1 VTGNHREKILIQS
14 HWRSSSYMCFT
25 WWNQKPPT
33 KSSGSPIF
41 HLSPA
46 RSQDCCPWSEIGPP
60 VPPHFIHFSAS
71 FAPCFFW
78 CFTDQ
83 DMAHAS
89 IPSSHLRSVSGP
101 SSVWRRIARLSV
113 PCQLGVRHRGYST
126 IECGEAWRMPNEHIG
141 KASSLRPKWRMQRI
155 EFSICFHW
163 PGMVGGIRKTCP
175 MMASQA

>member
-1 VTGNHREKILIQS
+1 MVKPKTTHQIQWVPYLPFKPRPIPRLLPLIRD
-14 HWRSSSYMCFT
+14 RS
-25 WWNQKPPT
+25 P
-33 KSSGSPIF
+33 
-41 HLSPA
+41 
-46 RSQDCCPWSEIGPP
+46 GPP
-60 VPPHFIHFSAS
+60 PFYPFSAS

-78 CFTDQ
+78 FFTDQ